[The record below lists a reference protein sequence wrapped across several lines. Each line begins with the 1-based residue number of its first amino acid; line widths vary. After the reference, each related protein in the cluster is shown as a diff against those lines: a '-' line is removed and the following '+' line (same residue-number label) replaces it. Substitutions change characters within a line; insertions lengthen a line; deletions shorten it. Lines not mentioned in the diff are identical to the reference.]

1 MKLSHLGWQ
10 YSTHRLTKN
19 PILGI
24 RNPLFWIVVQSSRR
38 DFQNIIVY
46 CYCSWLQWWDE
57 PISEDTAGHREGSLE
72 MMDISFPDNQLSLY
86 LEVRCRLGRAVTS
99 PSTEPCMLQYRQTR
113 KDVTT
118 RATVACLLLGQTNC
132 FLTRFEACPTGRRSC
147 LVKNPWPGKSQ
158 GPEANLLLLFC
169 QMVTMSNSL

>member
-1 MKLSHLGWQ
+1 
-10 YSTHRLTKN
+10 
-19 PILGI
+19 
-24 RNPLFWIVVQSSRR
+24 
-38 DFQNIIVY
+38 
-46 CYCSWLQWWDE
+46 
-57 PISEDTAGHREGSLE
+57 

-118 RATVACLLLGQTNC
+118 RATVACLLLGKTNC

-169 QMVTMSNSL
+169 QMITMSNSPLNMYVYTMCDITDSSHGYPCKTIPVKTLVWMRKVLTRPPNHS